1 MSQRSR
7 NPSRPSRSQVVDI
20 ASPSASPPQ
29 RHHRPPLRLPSTMRY
44 PGDGLD
50 FRRPVVS
57 SSQSSS
63 RTGNTQDVIDLTDEP
78 DPAPSRTTEQNEGG
92 PSLSPRQTRLPRFGR
107 EIMDVVDLANDDD
120 EDEGEEVEAPS
131 SPEVQFVGASTRTPA
146 VPTTATSTGISAQ
159 ASHLYRMLVSGQQ
172 SFARQIPWAGRL
184 LRRPPQDMET
194 VWIGD
199 GAEGGMGFSIN
210 IDVDY
215 PQSTPVQ
222 VRPENTYKP
231 PSPPPEGFTRS
242 VGEDDVVVCPNC
254 DEELGT
260 GDEVKQQIFV
270 VKHCGHVYCGE
281 CARHRSLSKAK
292 QTGERVKPFS
302 KCKVAGCEKPV
313 SAPRSMFQVYL

>member
-1 MSQRSR
+1 MSQTSR
-7 NPSRPSRSQVVDI
+7 TPSQSSRPQVVDI

-29 RHHRPPLRLPSTMRY
+29 RRRPLTLPSAMRF
-44 PGDGLD
+44 PGDGFD
-50 FRRPVVS
+50 FRRPVLS
-57 SSQSSS
+57 SSQNN
-63 RTGNTQDVIDLTDEP
+63 TGSAEDVIDLTDEP
-78 DPAPSRTTEQNEGG
+78 DPAPSRATEPNES

-107 EIMDVVDLANDDD
+107 EIMDVVDLADDD
-120 EDEGEEVEAPS
+120 EEEEAPS
-131 SPEVQFVGASTRTPA
+131 SPEVEFVGASTRPPA
-146 VPTTATSTGISAQ
+146 AAAATSTGISAQ

-184 LRRPPQDMET
+184 LRRPPQDVDT

-254 DEELGT
+254 DEELGM

-270 VKHCGHVYCGE
+270 VKHCGHVRF
-281 CARHRSLSKAK
+281 AI
-292 QTGERVKPFS
+292 RVVFFLVLLTLIPG
-302 KCKVAGCEKPV
+302 VL
-313 SAPRSMFQVYL
+313 R